1 MILPH
6 GWQLPES
13 LASRLGE
20 SGGWQRVLV
29 EDSHVLLILHK
40 APKPGKAQREAV
52 FFWRLPDGEWK
63 CSDGRPGI
71 PALRTHL
78 DQYLTNLQK
87 LENDYERAQSAHDYF
102 EILESV
108 VPLQRAAKNQ
118 FVALHAAREAVPEA
132 NELATL
138 RDLAGDAERAADL
151 LHASSKNALDYKVAR
166 QAEEQARLS
175 HDISQASHRLNF
187 LMALFLPMSVVGG
200 AFGSS
205 MHTGLEDAPPWVF
218 WLFLLGSLSVG
229 LLLRGKAPRK

>member
-1 MILPH
+1 MLLPP

-13 LASRLGE
+13 LANRLGD
-20 SGGWQRVLV
+20 SGGWQRALV
-29 EDSHVLLILHK
+29 EEGHILLILHK
-40 APKPGKAQREAV
+40 TPRPGKAQRDVV

-71 PALRTHL
+71 QALRTHL
-78 DQYLTNLQK
+78 EAYVTSLQK
-87 LENDYERAQSAHDYF
+87 LEADYERAQSAHDYF
-102 EILESV
+102 AVLESV

-118 FVALHAAREAVPEA
+118 FAALHSARETLPEA
-132 NELATL
+132 NELISM

-175 HDISQASHRLNF
+175 QEISEAGHRLNL
-187 LMALFLPMSVVGG
+187 LMALFLPMSVIGG

-205 MHTGLEDAPPWVF
+205 MHSGLEDAPSWVF
-218 WLFLLGSLSVG
+218 WMLLFGSLAAG
-229 LLLRGKAPRK
+229 LMLRGKAPRK

>member
-1 MILPH
+1 MLLPH
-6 GWQLPES
+6 GWQLPDA
-13 LASRLGE
+13 LATRLGE

-29 EDSHVLLILHK
+29 EDGHMLLILHK
-40 APKPGKAQREAV
+40 APKPGKAQRDVV

-78 DQYLTNLQK
+78 DGYLTRLQK
-87 LENDYERAQSAHDYF
+87 LEEDYERAQSAHDYF
-102 EILESV
+102 EVLESV

-118 FVALHAAREAVPEA
+118 FIALHAAREALPEA
-132 NELATL
+132 NELTTM

-166 QAEEQARLS
+166 QAEEQAHFS
-175 HDISQASHRLNF
+175 HEISQASHRLNL

-205 MHTGLEDAPPWVF
+205 MRSGLEDAPPWVF
-218 WLFLLGSLSVG
+218 WVFLVGALVVG